1 MQIFERKSTTK
12 MAYLYTLQNTI
23 FQRTHARMR
32 YSFTI
37 RQLRQ
42 LNINFNQLFILALY
56 QVVSPLVDIVFNQSL
71 AAGVCCFPSGR
82 VDDLCCLSCCSKIPF
97 GFG

>member
-32 YSFTI
+32 YCFTI

-42 LNINFNQLFILALY
+42 LNINFNQLFILA
-56 QVVSPLVDIVFNQSL
+56 
-71 AAGVCCFPSGR
+71 AGVCCSPAEELLIY
-82 VDDLCCLSCCSKIPF
+82 VV
-97 GFG
+97 

>member
-32 YSFTI
+32 YCFII

-42 LNINFNQLFILALY
+42 LNINFNQLFILALFLIVSSIVGIVFNPIPCHWG
-56 QVVSPLVDIVFNQSL
+56 VVSPAEELLIYVV
-71 AAGVCCFPSGR
+71 
-82 VDDLCCLSCCSKIPF
+82 
-97 GFG
+97 

>member
-1 MQIFERKSTTK
+1 MQIFEQKSTTK

-32 YSFTI
+32 YRYTI

-42 LNINFNQLFILALY
+42 LNINSNQLFILAL
-56 QVVSPLVDIVFNQSL
+56 F
-71 AAGVCCFPSGR
+71 
-82 VDDLCCLSCCSKIPF
+82 
-97 GFG
+97 

>member
-1 MQIFERKSTTK
+1 
-12 MAYLYTLQNTI
+12 MAHLYTLQNTI

-32 YSFTI
+32 YRYTI

-71 AAGVCCFPSGR
+71 AAGVCCSPAEELLIY
-82 VDDLCCLSCCSKIPF
+82 VV
-97 GFG
+97 

>member
-1 MQIFERKSTTK
+1 MQIFEQKSTTK

-32 YSFTI
+32 YCLTI

-56 QVVSPLVDIVFNQSL
+56 QVVSSIVGSKRSAAYFCFKKTSL
-71 AAGVCCFPSGR
+71 
-82 VDDLCCLSCCSKIPF
+82 LYSKYF
-97 GFG
+97 YYSANVVVN

>member
-23 FQRTHARMR
+23 FQRTHAHMR
-32 YSFTI
+32 YCFTI

-42 LNINFNQLFILALY
+42 LNSNFNQLFILALFLI
-56 QVVSPLVDIVFNQSL
+56 VSPLVDIVFKQSL
-71 AAGVCCFPSGR
+71 AAGVCCSPAEELLIY
-82 VDDLCCLSCCSKIPF
+82 VV
-97 GFG
+97 